1 MSFSTEYLETKV
13 LTATPHQLHLLVI
26 DGAIRHATSAEAA
39 LLAGDFARAE
49 AQLERSNQCV
59 SELMAGLKSNR
70 QPQLV
75 EQLKAVFVFVQ
86 RSLGQAQLRHDP
98 ARLADALPVLRLHR
112 ETWLALGKKL
122 AQESA
127 ADVPA
132 EAGSGY
138 SWSS

>member
-26 DGAIRHATSAEAA
+26 DGAIRHAISAEAA
-39 LLAGDFARAE
+39 LLAGDFARAD
-49 AQLERSNQCV
+49 AQVERANQCV
-59 SELMAGLKSNR
+59 SELMAGLKSNQ

-75 EQLKAVFVFVQ
+75 EQLKSVFVFVQ
-86 RSLGQAQLRHDP
+86 RTLGQAQRGHDP
-98 ARLADALPVLRLHR
+98 ARLADALSVLRLHR

-127 ADVPA
+127 AGVPA
-132 EAGSGY
+132 EAGAGY

>member
-1 MSFSTEYLETKV
+1 MSSTEYLETKV
-13 LTATPHQLHLLVI
+13 LTATPHQLHLLVV
-26 DGAIRHATSAEAA
+26 DGAIRQATSAEAA
-39 LLAGDFARAE
+39 LLAGDFARAD

-59 SELMAGLKSNR
+59 SELMAGLKSNQ

-86 RSLGQAQLRHDP
+86 RTLAQSQRRHDP
-98 ARLADALPVLRLHR
+98 ARLADALSVLRLHR

-122 AQESA
+122 ARESA
-127 ADVPA
+127 TGAPT
-132 EAGSGY
+132 EAGAGY

>member
-26 DGAIRHATSAEAA
+26 DGAIRYATSAEAA
-39 LLAGDFARAE
+39 MLAGDFVRSD

-59 SELMAGLKSNR
+59 SELMAGLKANR
-70 QPQLV
+70 QPQVV
-75 EQLKAVFVFVQ
+75 EQLNAVFAFVQ
-86 RSLGQAQLRHDP
+86 RTLGQAQRRHDP
-98 ARLADALPVLRLHR
+98 ARLADALSVLRLHR
-112 ETWLALGKKL
+112 ETWLALGKRL

-127 ADVPA
+127 AATPA
-132 EAGSGY
+132 EGGAGY

>member
-1 MSFSTEYLETKV
+1 MSSTEYLETKV
-13 LTATPHQLHLLVI
+13 LTATPHQLHLLVV
-26 DGAIRHATSAEAA
+26 DGAIRQATSAEAA
-39 LLAGDFARAE
+39 LLAGDFARAD
-49 AQLERSNQCV
+49 AQLERSNHCV
-59 SELMAGLKSNR
+59 SELMAGLKSNQ

-86 RSLGQAQLRHDP
+86 RTLAQAQRRHDP
-98 ARLADALPVLRLHR
+98 ARLADARSVLRLHR

-127 ADVPA
+127 LSGPA
-132 EAGSGY
+132 EAAAGY